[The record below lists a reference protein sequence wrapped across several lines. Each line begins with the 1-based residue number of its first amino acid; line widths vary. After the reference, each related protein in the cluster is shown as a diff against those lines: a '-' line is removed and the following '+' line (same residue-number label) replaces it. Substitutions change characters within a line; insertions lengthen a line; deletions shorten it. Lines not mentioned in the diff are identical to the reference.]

1 MSLYGGIK
9 LSGSKLPTASTSTP
23 SASTP
28 ATSETKASPSPV
40 DQDKPR
46 PSNWSAALRFAPT
59 QRKKPSSLAST
70 SSRPISTAFSTS
82 LDEDDETPIAPS
94 TNATGVPRMAKV
106 GKSSLNVE
114 PIKRPP
120 PSKWGAASSMAAQE
134 AILLEAK
141 AKAAAAAAA
150 AANSSSNST
159 NQTNFASSSN
169 APARRT
175 GAPTRIRR
183 IIPIPPSMTLED
195 ETILPTAGSA
205 AGTDVN
211 GFASTAMGQKL
222 AKEQEKKNNKRGKK
236 RKGQGGGGED
246 PALRYGEIP
255 YDPARP
261 CDYAGYKT
269 HVKLMRAQRRLE
281 REEEERQRR
290 RREGSG
296 SGSSY
301 YSEDEE
307 DEREDYRDEP
317 TKRAR
322 YFAPPTSYDD
332 EGPSAFPPPTD
343 SDATPFTPAPSL
355 AAPSRE
361 ETADEAYARRV
372 AMSNP
377 VAPKR
382 EETGDEAYQRRL
394 ALSQRPPPSFAAA
407 EREEPVSHRGI
418 GGGLGSNSA
427 PSTSRAPAPPSFI
440 TSSFVPPTSFVPST
454 TVAPSSLPPTIPPP
468 PPGFIPPP
476 SFASQSQPPPP
487 PPDVPSVPT
496 PPSNA
501 EGSSSAVD
509 AAAARAR
516 EIAARLSKL
525 GGAFS
530 AGPPLAQTTTSSA
543 PTFQPAQ
550 ASASSETAEPDNR
563 PFAER
568 MMSKYGWTSG
578 KGLGASESGMTTAL
592 SVSRPSPSAP
602 KLSRAQKKK
611 QKHFGIEGTQE
622 VASKGGMAAKN
633 NVIDSSRTGRAEER
647 NKEMGGE
654 PSRVVLLENICGPN
668 EVDDELP
675 GEIAEEANKLGVVE
689 RCAVVI
695 VPFEEEEVG
704 EAGEREEVRVFLVMS
719 GLAGA
724 YNAVRSF
731 EGRFFGGRTV
741 RARYYGEEAF
751 QAGEHY
757 L

>member
-23 SASTP
+23 SSSTAAEAKAP
-28 ATSETKASPSPV
+28 AVAV

-59 QRKKPSSLAST
+59 QRKKPTNSSSSIST
-70 SSRPISTAFSTS
+70 ARPISTAFSTS
-82 LDEDDETPIAPS
+82 LEDDEDDQPAPTAKPIG
-94 TNATGVPRMAKV
+94 GVPRMAKV
-106 GKSSLNVE
+106 GKASLNVE

-141 AKAAAAAAA
+141 AKAAAAAAKDNNNSS
-150 AANSSSNST
+150 NSSSSNPST
-159 NQTNFASSSN
+159 SSTG
-169 APARRT
+169 PRRT
-175 GAPTRIRR
+175 GAATRIRR

-195 ETILPTAGSA
+195 ETILPSASA

-236 RKGQGGGGED
+236 RKGQGGGGGGED

-255 YDPARP
+255 YDPSRP

-269 HVKLMRAQRRLE
+269 HVKLMRAQRRIE

-307 DEREDYRDEP
+307 EDGEDYRDEP
-317 TKRAR
+317 SKRAR
-322 YFAPPTSYDD
+322 FFAPPTSYDD
-332 EGPSAFPPPTD
+332 QGPPSFPPPTTSD
-343 SDATPFTPAPSL
+343 SASFTPAPSL

-372 AMSNP
+372 ALSNP
-377 VAPKR
+377 AAPRR
-382 EETGDEAYQRRL
+382 EETADEAYQRRL
-394 ALSQRPPPSFAAA
+394 AMSQRPPPSATSQ
-407 EREEPVSHRGI
+407 EEELSARRGL
-418 GGGLGSNSA
+418 GGGASNPTPA
-427 PSTSRAPAPPSFI
+427 SRAPAPPSFI
-440 TSSFVPPTSFVPST
+440 TSSFVPPTSFVQPSA
-454 TVAPSSLPPTIPPP
+454 APSSLPPSIPPP

-476 SFASQSQPPPP
+476 SFVSQTP
-487 PPDVPSVPT
+487 PSVPT
-496 PPSNA
+496 PPAPSTSMA
-501 EGSSSAVD
+501 TDGTPSAVD

-530 AGPPLAQTTTSSA
+530 SGPPPPHSTASA
-543 PTFQPAQ
+543 PSAPPTSQPAQ
-550 ASASSETAEPDNR
+550 STEFSQPSEPDNR

-578 KGLGASESGMTTAL
+578 KGLGASESGITAAL
-592 SVSRPSPSAP
+592 SVTRPSSSTP

-611 QKHFGIEGTQE
+611 QKHFGIATPQEEGP
-622 VASKGGMAAKN
+622 KGMAARN
-633 NVIDSSRTGRAEER
+633 NDVDSSRTGRAEER

-654 PSRVVLLENICGPN
+654 PSRVVLLENICGPH

-689 RCAVVI
+689 RCAVVV
-695 VPFEEEEVG
+695 VPLEDDEEG
-704 EAGEREEVRVFLVMS
+704 AGGEREEVRVFLVMS

-741 RARYYGEEAF
+741 RARYYDEEAF
-751 QAGEHY
+751 KAGEHY

>member
-9 LSGSKLPTASTSTP
+9 LTGSKLPTAST
-23 SASTP
+23 ATP
-28 ATSETKASPSPV
+28 AAATPAEGKPNAPPA

-46 PSNWSAALRFAPT
+46 PANWSAALRFAPT
-59 QRKKPSSLAST
+59 QRKKPSAAST
-70 SSRPISTAFSTS
+70 ARPLSNAFSAN
-82 LDEDDETPIAPS
+82 LDEDDDTPAQPPA
-94 TNATGVPRMAKV
+94 NAIGVPRMAKV
-106 GKSSLNVE
+106 GKASLNVE

-120 PSKWGAASSMAAQE
+120 PSKWGAGSSMAAQE

-150 AANSSSNST
+150 QGASTST
-159 NQTNFASSSN
+159 NQSSSTAS
-169 APARRT
+169 APRRT
-175 GAPTRIRR
+175 GAALRVRR

-195 ETILPTAGSA
+195 ETILPTASA

-211 GFASTAMGQKL
+211 GFAATAMGQKL
-222 AKEQEKKNNKRGKK
+222 AKEQERKNNKRGKK
-236 RKGQGGGGED
+236 RKGHGGGGGED
-246 PALRYGEIP
+246 PALRYGDIP

-290 RREGSG
+290 RREGSQ

-301 YSEDEE
+301 YSEDDE
-307 DEREDYRDEP
+307 DEHDDRREEP

-322 YFAPPTSYDD
+322 FFAPPTSYDD
-332 EGPSAFPPPTD
+332 ERPSGFLPPTD
-343 SDATPFTPAPSL
+343 STTAAYTPAPSF

-372 AMSNP
+372 ALSNP
-377 VAPKR
+377 GAPNR

-394 ALSQRPPPSFAAA
+394 ALSQRPQQSFAPD
-407 EREEPVSHRGI
+407 REEPVVRRGL
-418 GGGLGSNSA
+418 GGGASS
-427 PSTSRAPAPPSFI
+427 STSAPAPPSFI

-454 TVAPSSLPPTIPPP
+454 SFVAPTTAPSSLPPSLPPP
-468 PPGFIPPP
+468 PPGFVPPP
-476 SFASQSQPPPP
+476 SFVGHAAPPPP
-487 PPDVPSVPT
+487 PPTEPIT
-496 PPSNA
+496 PAPAPPVSA
-501 EGSSSAVD
+501 ARSDAAPSAVD

-530 AGPPLAQTTTSSA
+530 AGPPLAPPAALSPSA
-543 PTFQPAQ
+543 PAFRPSQ
-550 ASASSETAEPDNR
+550 ASAPEPAEPDHR

-578 KGLGASESGMTTAL
+578 KGLGAAESGMTTAL
-592 SVSRPSPSAP
+592 SVSRPSSTTP

-611 QKHFGIEGTQE
+611 QKHFGLE
-622 VASKGGMAAKN
+622 VAEAPQGGAAVGMAARN
-633 NVIDSSRTGRAEER
+633 NVVDSSRQGRAQER
-647 NKEMGGE
+647 EKEMGGE
-654 PSRVVLLENICGPN
+654 PSRVVLLENICGAD

-689 RCAVVI
+689 RCAVVV
-695 VPFEEEEVG
+695 VPVEED
-704 EAGEREEVRVFLVMS
+704 EAAGGDREEVRVFLVMS

-741 RARYYGEEAF
+741 RARYYNEDSF
-751 QAGEHY
+751 KAGEHH

>member
-9 LSGSKLPTASTSTP
+9 LAGSKLPTASSSTP
-23 SASTP
+23 SSSTP
-28 ATSETKASPSPV
+28 AEVKAPAVAV

-59 QRKKPSSLAST
+59 QRKKPTNSSSSSIST
-70 SSRPISTAFSTS
+70 ARPISTAFSTS
-82 LDEDDETPIAPS
+82 LEDDEDDQPS
-94 TNATGVPRMAKV
+94 SNAKPVGGVPRMAKV
-106 GKSSLNVE
+106 GKASLNVE

-141 AKAAAAAAA
+141 AKAAAAASKDNNSS
-150 AANSSSNST
+150 NSSSSYHST
-159 NQTNFASSSN
+159 SGT
-169 APARRT
+169 APRRT
-175 GAPTRIRR
+175 GAATRIRR

-195 ETILPTAGSA
+195 ETIFPSASA

-236 RKGQGGGGED
+236 RKGQGGGGGGED

-255 YDPARP
+255 YDPSRP

-269 HVKLMRAQRRLE
+269 HVKLMRAQRRIE

-301 YSEDEE
+301 YSEDDEE
-307 DEREDYRDEP
+307 EGEDYRDEP
-317 TKRAR
+317 SKRAR
-322 YFAPPTSYDD
+322 FFAPPTSYD
-332 EGPSAFPPPTD
+332 EGGPSTFPPPPTSD
-343 SDATPFTPAPSL
+343 SASFTHAPSL

-372 AMSNP
+372 ALSNP
-377 VAPKR
+377 AAPRK
-382 EETGDEAYQRRL
+382 EETADEAYQRRL
-394 ALSQRPPPSFAAA
+394 AMSQRPPQAATSQ
-407 EREEPVSHRGI
+407 EEETSTRRGL
-418 GGGLGSNSA
+418 GGGA
-427 PSTSRAPAPPSFI
+427 PSTGPTSRAPAPPSFI
-440 TSSFVPPTSFVPST
+440 TSSFVPPTSFVQPSA
-454 TVAPSSLPPTIPPP
+454 APSSLPPGIPQP
-468 PPGFIPPP
+468 PPGFVPPP
-476 SFASQSQPPPP
+476 SFVSQAS
-487 PPDVPSVPT
+487 PSVPT
-496 PPSNA
+496 PPAPSTSA
-501 EGSSSAVD
+501 SAITDGPSSAVD

-530 AGPPLAQTTTSSA
+530 SGPPLPQPTAAVPSA
-543 PTFQPAQ
+543 PPTFQPAQ
-550 ASASSETAEPDNR
+550 SAESSQSTEPDNR

-568 MMSKYGWTSG
+568 IMSKYGWTSG
-578 KGLGASESGMTTAL
+578 KGLGASESGITAAL
-592 SVSRPSPSAP
+592 SVTRPSSSTP

-611 QKHFGIEGTQE
+611 QKHFGIATPQQEEGP
-622 VASKGGMAAKN
+622 KGMAARN
-633 NVIDSSRTGRAEER
+633 NVVDSSRTGRAEER

-654 PSRVVLLENICGPN
+654 PSRVVLLENICGPR

-695 VPFEEEEVG
+695 VPLEDDEEG
-704 EAGEREEVRVFLVMS
+704 AGEEVRVFLVMS

-741 RARYYGEEAF
+741 RARYYDEEAF
-751 QAGEHY
+751 KAGEHY